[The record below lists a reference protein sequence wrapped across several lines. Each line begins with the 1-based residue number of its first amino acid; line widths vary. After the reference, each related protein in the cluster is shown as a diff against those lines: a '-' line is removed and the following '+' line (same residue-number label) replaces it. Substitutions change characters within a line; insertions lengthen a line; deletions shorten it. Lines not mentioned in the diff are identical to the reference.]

1 MNLLGAALNFVPG
14 FRALERTL
22 ESAGDLGDV
31 LKSVRRG
38 NLTGLVGSAVD
49 FLSGRETRP
58 AGAFPGAGFC
68 RSPFDRM
75 GGCCDGGFG
84 MPGGYYG
91 MGDPEGITRNLGRN
105 LQTIGK
111 VGSFIGKMAQIFGG
125 PMGWLGGKALELA
138 GKGINKVGEMVED
151 SADRGIGG
159 FRGGSGGGIRG
170 MMDDFFGGGFNIKPG
185 DSFED
190 VLLKILMKL
199 QKNKQDQVLKKA
211 KDLDKEAN
219 RGKGGSTSSEAEV
232 NQQLQKLSQE
242 LQQINQLIAQ
252 FLKAFDASATAAIQG
267 IK

>member
-22 ESAGDLGDV
+22 ESAGDLGDI

-58 AGAFPGAGFC
+58 AGAFPGAGFV
-68 RSPFDRM
+68 RNPFDRM
-75 GGCCDGGFG
+75 GGCCNGGFG

-111 VGSFIGKMAQIFGG
+111 LAGFAGKMAQVFGG

-138 GKGINKVGEMVED
+138 GRGINKVGEAVED
-151 SADRGIGG
+151 SADRAGG
-159 FRGGSGGGIRG
+159 FLGGMGGIRG
-170 MMDDFFGGGFNIKPG
+170 FDEFGGFGIKPG

-190 VLLKILMKL
+190 VLLKVLMKL
-199 QKNKQDQVLKKA
+199 QKTKQQQVLDKA
-211 KDLDKEAN
+211 KDLDKEAGK
-219 RGKGGSTSSEAEV
+219 RGKAGETSSEAEV